1 MSTAD
6 NSDRRDVRLEDTS
19 ERWEKRE
26 GYLTRL
32 CLSWSGS
39 ATTSTHLTA
48 EDLQEIVNAAARQ
61 YRITPECI
69 CPPDPYPVD
78 QACVIHGEDPS

>member
-6 NSDRRDVRLEDTS
+6 TPHRRDVRLEDP
-19 ERWEKRE
+19 RDNWEKRE

-32 CLSWSGS
+32 VIGWTDGDTS
-39 ATTSTHLTA
+39 STHLRA
-48 EDLQEIVNAAARQ
+48 EDLQTIVNAAARQ

-78 QACVIHGEDPS
+78 RACVIHGEDPS

>member
-6 NSDRRDVRLEDTS
+6 NPDRRDIRLEDPV
-19 ERWEKRE
+19 ENWEKRE

-32 CLSWSGS
+32 TIGWTDS
-39 ATTSTHLTA
+39 ATSSTQLRA
-48 EDLQEIVNAAARQ
+48 EELQDIVNAAARQ

-78 QACVIHGEDPS
+78 RACVIHGEDPS